1 LAVNTVASIG
11 EFDELPT
18 ARQSVAF
25 EHDTALNVTSVTPAG
40 VGLATIDQLVPS
52 HRSINVWDVEVVDVS
67 TLSSPTA
74 KQLVELE
81 HDTPSNSTAARA
93 GGLGLATID
102 QLVPFQCSI
111 NVPFPPVPTAKQ
123 SDALEHDTAE
133 SSPFGGPGGLTL
145 GTTDQRA
152 AAPDVDAAP
161 TTTPAINA
169 TVTTILTNVSPRAC

>member
-1 LAVNTVASIG
+1 MNTVASTG
-11 EFDELPT
+11 ELEELPT
-18 ARQSVAF
+18 AKQSVAF

-52 HRSINVWDVEVVDVS
+52 HRSISVCGVDVVDVS

-81 HDTPSNSTAARA
+81 HDTPTSSAPASPVRR
-93 GGLGLATID
+93 GLATID
-102 QLVPFQCSI
+102 QLVPFQRSM
-111 NVPFPPVPTAKQ
+111 NVPFPPAPTAKQ

-152 AAPDVDAAP
+152 AAPDVGATP
-161 TTTPAINA
+161 TTTPAINP
-169 TVTTILTNVSPRAC
+169 TVTTSLTNVSPRAC